1 MIPLQ
6 HSDRSGLLIY
16 VLVIIRLLLMN
27 VLRNSGGYNYN
38 FYAIRPSQI
47 ICKVLTKRN
56 NTELETTPQV
66 YATVWSLAVS
76 EQFAPEE
83 REREREGQSKLC
95 LVVNC
100 QFSSQSQNVYFVLI
114 SELTEAYGV
123 LSNLNTRREYDKEIG
138 AYFMLRSTR
147 KKEAGEKMLRLTD
160 EMLEIDLRGIKE
172 VTFQTYEGQIS

>member
-1 MIPLQ
+1 M
-6 HSDRSGLLIY
+6 
-16 VLVIIRLLLMN
+16 
-27 VLRNSGGYNYN
+27 
-38 FYAIRPSQI
+38 
-47 ICKVLTKRN
+47 
-56 NTELETTPQV
+56 
-66 YATVWSLAVS
+66 
-76 EQFAPEE
+76 
-83 REREREGQSKLC
+83 
-95 LVVNC
+95 
-100 QFSSQSQNVYFVLI
+100 LI

>member
-1 MIPLQ
+1 M
-6 HSDRSGLLIY
+6 
-16 VLVIIRLLLMN
+16 
-27 VLRNSGGYNYN
+27 
-38 FYAIRPSQI
+38 
-47 ICKVLTKRN
+47 
-56 NTELETTPQV
+56 TTPQV
-66 YATVWSLAVS
+66 YATVWSVAVS

-83 REREREGQSKLC
+83 RERDSKLC

-100 QFSSQSQNVYFVLI
+100 QFSSQSENVYFVLI

-147 KKEAGEKMLRLTD
+147 KKETGEKMLRLTD